1 MTELKKDDVKEIVKD
16 QIAQEK
22 TNRPDM
28 KMEEITPK
36 RDHPLNCPP
45 HFSATL
51 KEGQKI
57 KVPRFLIPTL
67 KRERVI

>member
-1 MTELKKDDVKEIVKD
+1 MNKLKNGDVKEIIKD
-16 QIAQEK
+16 QISKEK
-22 TNRPDM
+22 DNLPNMT
-28 KMEEITPK
+28 MEEIMPK
-36 RDHPLNCPP
+36 RDHPLICPP
-45 HFSATL
+45 HFSVTL